1 MECDMELFVTAARKK
16 FRFQTA
22 RGELQVEDLW
32 DMPLSSKDGFNL
44 DALAIKL
51 DELVDTKSFVKRR
64 SNTENVNSLKLDIV
78 KYVIDT
84 KVSELEQAE
93 EAQIK
98 KAKKEKILAALKNK
112 EDSKLEGMSEED
124 LRKELEKC

>member
-1 MECDMELFVTAARKK
+1 MELFVTAARKK